1 MCHAEYAVEPIGL
14 FVHRLEFIK
23 DPLKNA
29 TTFIDKHWD
38 IIRRTA
44 EQEGLIK
51 WLLVRTNPST
61 QPLLTKFHVLG
72 ADYEVPSLLYSSS
85 GRPTLQEVPATFALN
100 ACTVDRMDL

>member
-1 MCHAEYAVEPIGL
+1 MCPAEYAEELISL
-14 FVHRLEFIK
+14 FMHRIEFIR

-51 WLLVRTNPST
+51 WLLVGTNPST
-61 QPLLTKFHVLG
+61 QPFLIKFHALG
-72 ADYEVPSLLYSSS
+72 ADYEVSSLLYPSS
-85 GRPTLQEVPATFALN
+85 GRPALQAVPAPLALN
-100 ACTVDRMDL
+100 AYTADRTTL

>member
-1 MCHAEYAVEPIGL
+1 MCPAEYAVELISL
-14 FVHRLEFIK
+14 FIHRLEFIR

-61 QPLLTKFHVLG
+61 RPFLTRFHAPG
-72 ADYEVPSLLYSSS
+72 ADYEVSLLLYSR
-85 GRPTLQEVPATFALN
+85 GGCPAVQAVPAPFALN
-100 ACTVDRMDL
+100 TYTADRTTL